1 MLAEP
6 ALESQA
12 HVGASRPR
20 GATAPAQAV
29 PQLWHLRASRGLCE
43 ATAVRLLARSGLRV
57 VQRAWMAGAEGCGA
71 PELLLVT
78 AAAPEV
84 LVQAALAGLRSATG
98 AAVHCRPQPQGRAL
112 QAH

>member
-1 MLAEP
+1 MG
-6 ALESQA
+6 
-12 HVGASRPR
+12 VRPR
-20 GATAPAQAV
+20 LLLASPAQCAGR
-29 PQLWHLRASRGLCE
+29 PAAAALRAG
-43 ATAVRLLARSGLRV
+43 VGGRLLARSGLRV

-98 AAVHCRPQPQGRAL
+98 AAVHCRPQPQGRAP
-112 QAH
+112 QAY